1 MKIIVLLPLLLLTG
15 CFGTAPVK
23 HALPEPPKQVIE
35 SCPGLGML
43 DENEERLSELLKVVT
58 QNYTKYHEC
67 ATKHDYL
74 VKWYRDQKAVH
85 DAVFNK
91 DR

>member
-1 MKIIVLLPLLLLTG
+1 MRILFLIPVLFLAG

-23 HALPEPPKQVIE
+23 HALPEAPKAVTE
-35 SCPGLGML
+35 PCTNLNAL

-58 QNYTKYHEC
+58 LNYTKYHEC
-67 ATKHDYL
+67 ATKHDYM